1 MRLRTLSVLF
11 TAMAV
16 LLLVIWLGRGAGRG
30 LSLPELAPLVS
41 QPNSY
46 ALLRT
51 TQSKHFNQKGEL
63 AYSYKAA
70 SMEYF
75 RADISQTSERD
86 YSLVQAPE
94 LTFFGDGLPWFIHA
108 KEGKITDQGDTLQV
122 WGEVRV
128 WQVNAAGQQTLLTTQ
143 SLTIKPRQQEIST
156 ADPVA
161 ITSPTGSMGA
171 EGLTVNLDT
180 HILKLHS
187 KVKGTHDPVSTR

>member
-1 MRLRTLSVLF
+1 MGLRTLSIF
-11 TAMAV
+11 IAV
-16 LLLVIWLGRGAGRG
+16 AALLSLGLWFGRGASEG
-30 LSLPELAPLVS
+30 LSLPALAPLVS

-46 ALLRT
+46 ALLRA

-94 LTFFGDGLPWFIHA
+94 LTFFGDGLPWFINA

-122 WGEVRV
+122 WGDVRV

-161 ITSPTGSMGA
+161 ITSPTGKMGA
-171 EGLTVNLDT
+171 EGLTVNLDSQ
-180 HILKLHS
+180 ILKLHS

>member
-1 MRLRTLSVLF
+1 MNARTLS
-11 TAMAV
+11 
-16 LLLVIWLGRGAGRG
+16 LLVVAALILAALWFSRSNSSG
-30 LSLPELAPLVS
+30 LSLPQLAPLVN

-46 ALLRT
+46 ALLRS
-51 TQSKHFNQKGEL
+51 TQSKHFNPKGQL

-122 WGEVRV
+122 WGDVRV
-128 WQVNAAGQQTLLTTQ
+128 WQVNAAGQQTLLTTD
-143 SLTIKPRQQEIST
+143 SLTIKPRQQEITT
-156 ADPVA
+156 ADAVA
-161 ITSPTGSMGA
+161 IKSPTGSMGA
-171 EGLTVNLDT
+171 EGLTVNLAT
-180 HILKLHS
+180 QILKLHS
-187 KVKGTHDPVSTR
+187 KVKGTHDPTSTR